1 VNVRRLSI
9 ATALLLLSTVAQAQ
23 NQRKPSVPP
32 DLVNASYGPHE
43 RNVFD
48 LWKAKSDKPT
58 PLVIFIHGGG
68 FVAGDKGNVSAV
80 LVDTCLQ
87 HGVSVAAINYRY
99 STQAPYPGPMQ
110 DGARAVQFLR
120 LHAGEYNLNPKA
132 FGATGGSAGAGISL
146 WIGFHDDMADPA
158 SDDPLKRQST
168 RLSAMAVSDGQT
180 TYDPRVIA
188 KMINPETGRHQ
199 ALRTL
204 FSVKQGEDSLQATEA
219 FPRYEDG
226 SAVTHLTAD
235 DPPVLLVYSR
245 SNTPPPPGDLGTGIH
260 HPRFGYFLKEKMDKL
275 GIECVVKIKDDYEG
289 KPPGQPQRDIADFL
303 IQHFPRGE

>member
-1 VNVRRLSI
+1 VPIRRLSI
-9 ATALLLLSTVAQAQ
+9 VAALSLSALAQPQ
-23 NQRKPSVPP
+23 NQPKLWRPP
-32 DLVNASYGPHE
+32 DLVNISYGPHE

-48 LWKAKSDKPT
+48 LWKANSAKPT

-68 FVAGDKGNVSAV
+68 FVAGDKNVASPV
-80 LVDTCLQ
+80 LVDACLR

-99 STQAPYPGPMQ
+99 STQAPYPAPMQ

-120 LHAGEYNLNPKA
+120 LHAREYNLNPKA

-158 SDDPLKRQST
+158 SDDPLARQST
-168 RLSAMAVSDGQT
+168 RLSAMAVTDGQT

-188 KMINPETGRHQ
+188 KLINPETGRHS

-204 FSVKQGEDSLQATEA
+204 FAVKQGEDSLDATEA

-235 DPPVLLVYSR
+235 DPPVFLFYSR
-245 SNTPPPPGDLGTGIH
+245 PNTPPPPGDLGTGIH

-275 GIECVVKIKDDYEG
+275 GIECVVKTKDDYQG
-289 KPPGQPQRDIADFL
+289 KPPGQPQRDIVDFFL
-303 IQHFPRGE
+303 KHFPMP

>member
-1 VNVRRLSI
+1 LYRHSLK
-9 ATALLLLSTVAQAQ
+9 
-23 NQRKPSVPP
+23 NQHKPSRLP
-32 DLVNASYGPHE
+32 DLANVAYGPHE

-48 LWKAKSDKPT
+48 LWKAKSDTPT

-68 FVAGDKGNVSAV
+68 FVAGDKNVVSSF
-80 LVDTCLQ
+80 LVDYCLE

-99 STQAPYPGPMQ
+99 STQAPYPAPMQ

-120 LHAGEYNLNPKA
+120 LHAGEYNLNPKP

-146 WIGFHDDMADPA
+146 WIGFTMTWQI
-158 SDDPLKRQST
+158 LNRTILST
-168 RLSAMAVSDGQT
+168 
-180 TYDPRVIA
+180 
-188 KMINPETGRHQ
+188 
-199 ALRTL
+199 
-204 FSVKQGEDSLQATEA
+204 

-235 DPPVLLVYSR
+235 DPPVFLLYTR

-275 GIECVVKIKDDYEG
+275 RIECIVKTKDDYAG
-289 KPPGQPQRDIADFL
+289 KPPGQPQRDQVDFFVK
-303 IQHFPRGE
+303 HFPVQ